1 MFKYPRRRW
10 NTRVSI
16 QDYVTENDKTENVAY
31 IAIWRSIFPSEAVG
45 LSDYSIILK
54 LTELFLTFSV
64 ANAKYETA
72 FFNMKKLENNYRSQL
87 GKEPLSSQI
96 RMVMDGNP

>member
-16 QDYVTENDKTENVAY
+16 QDYATKIDKTENVAY
-31 IAIWRSIFPSEAVG
+31 IAIWRSIFRLEAVG
-45 LSDYSIILK
+45 LIDYSIILK
-54 LTELFLTFSV
+54 LAELFLTFSV
-64 ANAKYETA
+64 ANAKYEAT
-72 FFNMKKLENNYRSQL
+72 FFNMKRLENNYRNQL